1 MKLKLVDQQG
11 NPLQTEELT
20 TEHAAPSVFGLRQA
34 WFESGISAGLT
45 PARMAAILRDAA
57 MGNSHDYLTLAED
70 MEERDLHYAGVLGV
84 RKRAVMTLPI
94 TVEAASDDKQD
105 IKLADDIRHLI
116 KKPDFQFLLH
126 DLLDGLGKGYSV
138 AEIEWQTT
146 ASKWTPTKYHW
157 RDPRYF
163 VYAQANPHELRIR
176 DEKDIFGITIP
187 AYKFIIH
194 TPRLKTG
201 IPIRGGLA
209 RLAAISYMCKA
220 YTLKDWITFAEI
232 YGVPMR
238 LGKYGAGANKD
249 DIAVLK
255 RAVFSLGTDAAAVI
269 PETMQVEF
277 QNVVNASSNGDLFK
291 NLAEWLDKQL
301 SKAILGQ
308 TGTTEGTAGKLGN
321 DKAQQDVREDIRDS
335 DAFELANTINRDLIK
350 PYIDLNYGVQENY
363 PLLSIR
369 KQDADD
375 LESLAKN
382 LAVLVPLGLRVS
394 ASEVRD
400 KFGLSDPKPDE
411 VILGQQA
418 TTIATNHQQT
428 PTSSHLQGC
437 GCGCQSKAINSE
449 QQPETTVTTHILDRL
464 QTAMNPL
471 QTSFIDQIRELV
483 NGATD
488 FEDLQVKLLQM
499 SQQDISKQADMLAK
513 AMTLAELVGRTD
525 IIDEAIN
532 G

>member
-1 MKLKLVDQQG
+1 MTFKLVDRHG
-11 NPLQTEELT
+11 NPIQQEELT
-20 TEHAAPSVFGLRQA
+20 QDHAAPSVFGLRQP

-45 PARMAAILRDAA
+45 PARLASILRESAL
-57 MGNSHDYLTLAED
+57 GNSFDYLTLAED

-94 TVEAASDDKQD
+94 TIEAASDDKKD
-105 IKLADDIRHLI
+105 IQLADDVRKLL
-116 KKPDFQFLLH
+116 KNPDFRYLLH

-138 AEIEWQTT
+138 TEIQWQTT
-146 ASKWTPTKYHW
+146 ASKWTPSYEW

-163 VYAQANPHELRIR
+163 IYAQDNPKELRIR
-176 DEKDIFGITIP
+176 DEKDMFGLKMP

-209 RLAAISYMCKA
+209 RLAAISYMCKS
-220 YTLKDWITFAEI
+220 YTIKDWLTFAEI

-238 LGKYGAGANKD
+238 LGKYGAGATKD

-255 RAVFSLGTDAAAVI
+255 RAVFNLGTDAAAVI
-269 PETMQVEF
+269 PESMKVEF

-321 DKAQQDVREDIRDS
+321 DTAMQDVREDIRDS
-335 DAFELANTINRDLIK
+335 DAIELADTINRDLIK
-350 PYIDLNYGVQENY
+350 PYIDLNYGVQEAY
-363 PLLSIR
+363 PQVIIAE
-369 KQDADD
+369 KKATD
-375 LESLAKN
+375 LEKLAKN
-382 LAVLVPLGLRVS
+382 LSVLVPIGLRVS
-394 ASEVRD
+394 ESEVRD
-400 KFGLSDPKPDE
+400 KFGFSDPKPDE
-411 VILGQQA
+411 RILGIQPTQ
-418 TTIATNHQQT
+418 TATNHQQT
-428 PTSSHLQGC
+428 PTQAC
-437 GCGCQSKAINSE
+437 GCGCQSKAVNN
-449 QQPETTVTTHILDRL
+449 QQQIDQTASNPILDKL
-464 QTAMNPL
+464 QSAMNPV
-471 QTSFIDQIRELV
+471 QTVFIDQIRQLV
-483 NGATD
+483 DTATD
-488 FEDLQVKLLQM
+488 FEDLQIKLLQM
-499 SQQDISKQADMLAK
+499 AQQDINKQATLLAK
-513 AMTLAELVGRTD
+513 AMTLAELSGRSD

>member
-1 MKLKLVDQQG
+1 MKLKLVDPQG
-11 NPLQTEELT
+11 NPIQTEDLT

-94 TVEAASDDKQD
+94 TVEAATDDKQD
-105 IKLADDIRHLI
+105 IALAEDIRQLI
-116 KKPDFQFLLH
+116 KKPSFRHLLR

-138 AEIEWQTT
+138 CEINWQTT
-146 ASKWTPTKYHW
+146 ASKWTPKHYHW

-163 VYAQANPHELRIR
+163 IYAQNNPQDLRIR
-176 DEKDIFGITIP
+176 DEKDMFGIAIP

-220 YTLKDWITFAEI
+220 YTIKDWLTFAEI

-238 LGKYGAGANKD
+238 LGKYGSGANKD
-249 DIAVLK
+249 DIAILK

-269 PETMQVEF
+269 PESMQIEF
-277 QNVVNASSNGDLFK
+277 QNVVNATSNGDLFK

-308 TGTTEGTAGKLGN
+308 TATTEGTTGKLGN
-321 DKAQQDVREDIRDS
+321 DKAQQEVREDIRDS
-335 DAFELANTINRDLIK
+335 DAFELATTINRDLIK

-363 PLLSIR
+363 PQLTIR
-369 KQDADD
+369 KQDSTD

-382 LAVLVPLGLRVS
+382 LSVLVPLGLRVS
-394 ASEVRD
+394 ESEVRD

-411 VILGQQA
+411 IILGQQPDQTATNGQKA
-418 TTIATNHQQT
+418 TTPAHM
-428 PTSSHLQGC
+428 QGC

-449 QQPETTVTTHILDRL
+449 QAPEPTATTHILERL
-464 QTAMNPL
+464 QTVMNPL

-483 NGATD
+483 NNVTD

-499 SQQDISKQADMLAK
+499 AQQDISQQADMLAK

>member
-1 MKLKLVDQQG
+1 MKLKLLDPQG
-11 NPLQTEELT
+11 NPIQTEDLT
-20 TEHAAPSVFGLRQA
+20 TEQAAPSVFGLRQA

-105 IKLADDIRHLI
+105 IALADDIRQLI
-116 KKPDFQFLLH
+116 KKPSFRHLLR

-138 AEIEWQTT
+138 CEIGWQTT
-146 ASKWTPTKYHW
+146 ASKWTPANYTW

-163 VYAQANPHELRIR
+163 VYAQHNPHELRIR
-176 DEKDIFGITIP
+176 DEKDMFGIPMP

-220 YTLKDWITFAEI
+220 YTIKDWLTFAEI

-238 LGKYGAGANKD
+238 LGKYGSGANKD
-249 DIAVLK
+249 DIATLK

-269 PETMQVEF
+269 PESMQIDF

-335 DAFELANTINRDLIK
+335 DAIELADTINRDLIK

-363 PLLSIR
+363 PQLTIR
-369 KQDADD
+369 KQDSAD
-375 LESLAKN
+375 LEALAKN

-394 ASEVRD
+394 ESEVRD

-411 VILGQQA
+411 IILGQQPLQ
-418 TTIATNHQQT
+418 TATNAQKTKPSAYSQ
-428 PTSSHLQGC
+428 SC

-449 QQPETTVTTHILDRL
+449 QANTDATPITALTQAMQS
-464 QTAMNPL
+464 QTQATMQSL
-471 QTSFIDQIRELV
+471 IDQISDMVKSANSLEQLQ
-483 NGATD
+483 
-488 FEDLQVKLLQM
+488 EDLINSYGDLDTSELTNIM
-499 SQQDISKQADMLAK
+499 SAGFMLAQ
-513 AMTLAELVGRTD
+513 LHG
-525 IIDEAIN
+525 IN
-532 G
+532 DVKSGN